1 MIDNELEELL
11 EETPFITPEQFSLE
25 IVEMAANKGFDIS
38 EAILE
43 FASKNDME
51 IDEVAKLITQPLKEK
66 LEVEFTEK
74 RYFKKTFVSLEG
86 F

>member
-1 MIDNELEELL
+1 MTEIELEEQ
-11 EETPFITPEQFSLE
+11 ESSFITPEQFSME
-25 IVEMAANKGFDIS
+25 IVEMAAAKGLEIS

-43 FASKNDME
+43 FASSNDLE

-74 RYFKKTFVSLEG
+74 RYFKKTFVPLDG